1 MEKIKKLTSTKKF
14 IKITILILFSL
25 IFFSVGYLIGHKN
38 LIFEKNFKPKLVNQ
52 EIIKSKT
59 VDFAI
64 FWKVWDLVLAKSV
77 DKPDMQKMVYGA
89 ISGMLGS
96 MGDPYSIFM
105 EPSLS
110 KAFMEDLSGE
120 IQGIG
125 AEISIRDSKLIVVS
139 PLAGSPAEKAG
150 LKPGDQIGLID
161 DKIAADLTLQE
172 AITHIR
178 GNAGTKV
185 KLTIMRD
192 GWSEPKVFEI
202 QREKIAIKS
211 VSWQVRDDNIGYIKV
226 NQFGDDTNSLM
237 NQAVS
242 ELSGKNVKAVILD
255 LRHNPGGYLDSAVD
269 MVGLFSNKGT
279 IVVKEKDKDGKIQTE
294 ATKLDP
300 IMPNTKLI
308 VLIDEGSAS
317 ASEIVAGA
325 LQDNG
330 RATLV
335 GQKSFGKGSVQEM
348 QDLGKGASLKLT
360 IAKWL
365 TPKDREIDHRG
376 IEPDVKISL
385 TEDDQKTNR
394 DPQLDK
400 AVELAR

>member
-1 MEKIKKLTSTKKF
+1 LEKIKKLTSTKKF

-25 IFFSVGYLIGHKN
+25 IFFGVGYLIGHKN

-237 NQAVS
+237 SQAVS

-279 IVVKEKDKDGKIQTE
+279 IVVKEKDKDGKIQIE

-365 TPKDREIDHRG
+365 TPKDREIDHKG